1 MVDITSLPQ
10 DIYYIWATTS
20 PDMNLEDSLNQGIGF
35 GLAIANIV
43 GVLGLYGVLIMDS
56 MKSFSSNPS

>member
-1 MVDITSLPQ
+1 
-10 DIYYIWATTS
+10 
-20 PDMNLEDSLNQGIGF
+20 MNLEDSLNQGIGF